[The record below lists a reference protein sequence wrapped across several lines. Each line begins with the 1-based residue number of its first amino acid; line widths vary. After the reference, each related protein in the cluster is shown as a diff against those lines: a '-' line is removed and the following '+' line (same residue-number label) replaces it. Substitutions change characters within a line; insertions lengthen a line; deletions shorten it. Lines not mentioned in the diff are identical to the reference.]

1 MRHFRDR
8 APLGALICAS
18 LAALCM
24 PLRAGDEARRQAPP
38 PPASEFPSLEALE
51 GEVTRLVDAAGRSVV
66 GIVGQGRIEGL
77 LGALG
82 DQIEIEGMDKKP
94 KGHMARRVGS
104 GVVLDRQGHIV
115 TLSSVVSGSSDVTV
129 IGSEG
134 AKFAA
139 SVRGIDEETGLAVLE
154 TIGGSWTPAPF
165 GDSSDLRVGSL
176 VTALGRPQGASPLF
190 SLGFVLG
197 TGMSEGPARRGSY
210 LKLSA
215 YSAPGAGGGPVFDR
229 KGRFV
234 GLIFGARGSGPR
246 RSDPLVVWEQAT
258 PHPGFGRA
266 TPRADDTEDA
276 EGMEDAD
283 TPDPDLSW
291 RILGALHRA
300 GAAGGQVSYAIPGN
314 VVRRVSDQIIRSGA
328 VKRGW
333 IGINFEEA
341 EPGDLRLVKIIS
353 GSPAEKAGLATGDRI
368 ISINGEPLKMPVIQI
383 DEAVSWPPGTS
394 VQFEIQRGDKLLNLP
409 VLLGEGPQHRR
420 IRFIGAP
427 PPGRSLGIKVE
438 DIEEEQRAK
447 MGAPAGRGMLIKL
460 VYAGSRAESA
470 GLLPGDL
477 IIEALGRP
485 VGNIQDL
492 WRAREE
498 QGVDQEMQ
506 VKVLRDGR
514 SLVLRLPPAPEPPV
528 PPTPPA
534 PAPPAAR
541 PPRPRH

>member
-1 MRHFRDR
+1 MRIVRHLRDR
-8 APLGALICAS
+8 AALLTLLCAS
-18 LAALCM
+18 LAALWM
-24 PLRAGDEARRQAPP
+24 PLRAGAPGTNDETRRPAPA

-66 GIVGQGRIEGL
+66 GIVGQGDIKGL

-82 DQIEIEGMDKKP
+82 DQIEIEGMDEKP
-94 KGHMARRVGS
+94 KRALARRVGS
-104 GVVLDRQGHIV
+104 GVVLDHQGHIV
-115 TLSSVVSGSSDVTV
+115 TLSSVVSGSTEVTV

-134 AKFAA
+134 AKIAA
-139 SVRGIDEETGLAVLE
+139 SVRGIDEATGLAVLDTE
-154 TIGGSWTPAPF
+154 GGSWEPAPF
-165 GDSSDLRVGSL
+165 GDSMDLRVGSL
-176 VTALGRPQGASPLF
+176 VTALGRPEGSSPIF

-197 TGMSEGPARRGSY
+197 TGMSEGPMRRGSY

-234 GLIFGARGSGPR
+234 GLIFGAQGSGTR
-246 RSDPLVVWEQAT
+246 RSDPLVTWE
-258 PHPGFGRA
+258 RS
-266 TPRADDTEDA
+266 TPRDDS
-276 EGMEDAD
+276 EGMAPQAEEAE
-283 TPDPDLSW
+283 PGLSW
-291 RILGALHRA
+291 RVLGALHRA

-353 GSPAEKAGLATGDRI
+353 GSPAEKAGLTAGDRI
-368 ISINGEPLKMPVIQI
+368 ISINGDPLKMPVIQI

-394 VQFEIQRGDKLLNLP
+394 VQIGIQRGGKVLNLP
-409 VLLGEGPQHRR
+409 VLLGEGPKSPRL
-420 IRFIGAP
+420 RFTGMP
-427 PPGRSLGIKVE
+427 QPGRSLGIKVE
-438 DIEEEQRAK
+438 DVEDDQRARL
-447 MGAPAGRGMLIKL
+447 GAPAGQGMLIRL
-460 VYAGSRAESA
+460 VYEGSRAESA

-485 VGNIQDL
+485 VGNIHDL

-498 QGVDQEMQ
+498 QGTDQEMQ
-506 VKVLRDGR
+506 IKVLRGGR
-514 SLVLRLPPAPEPPV
+514 PQVLRVAPAPEAPP
-528 PPTPPA
+528 PPTPPTA
-534 PAPPAAR
+534 KAPPPPR
-541 PPRPRH
+541 PPRRRP